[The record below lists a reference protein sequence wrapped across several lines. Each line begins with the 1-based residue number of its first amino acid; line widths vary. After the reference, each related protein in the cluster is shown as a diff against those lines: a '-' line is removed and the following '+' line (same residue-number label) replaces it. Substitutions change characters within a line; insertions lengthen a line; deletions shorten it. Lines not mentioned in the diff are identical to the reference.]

1 MLSTAPGNDPR
12 AAIRNCQVAAIEN
25 LADFIQFYHPQN
37 RFDRK
42 LTWDLDTHRGG
53 HWRQLNYEELAA
65 RDKISLDLFWLKDKN
80 LTDLDNLSEPDA
92 LAEEIIEN
100 LEGV

>member
-1 MLSTAPGNDPR
+1 
-12 AAIRNCQVAAIEN
+12 
-25 LADFIQFYHPQN
+25 LADFIQCYHPQN

-80 LTDLDNLSEPDA
+80 LTDLDNLPEPDA
-92 LAEEIIEN
+92 LAEDGN
-100 LEGV
+100 LEGGLNSFCKMLTRLAPKAS